1 MSHQGCHTSSLNG
14 RGQGKGS
21 KCPAERRFVFWPRA
35 APCQLPQ
42 NNRLA
47 RFIAFLSFPPPV
59 VGEPRSGTGHGE
71 VWWCVTRG
79 AEQSF
84 DRTRVQAR
92 ARKKGCDCTMGRCG
106 ADAPL
111 PPPDRKGRP
120 SECNIMRRTYPRQ
133 PSNSLASGRY
143 NRGFQP
149 AAPLDG
155 TAPAC
160 CTPRRRITDSTATS
174 AGVTPGMRAAW
185 PRLAGRTRLNRSR
198 LS

>member
-111 PPPDRKGRP
+111 PPPIARAGLLNVTLCDAHIRVSRAIRWRQSDTTGVFNLQRHSTAPRP
-120 SECNIMRRTYPRQ
+120 
-133 PSNSLASGRY
+133 
-143 NRGFQP
+143 P
-149 AAPLDG
+149 AARRVVESPI
-155 TAPAC
+155 APRHRPA
-160 CTPRRRITDSTATS
+160 
-174 AGVTPGMRAAW
+174 
-185 PRLAGRTRLNRSR
+185 
-198 LS
+198 